1 MDNEELFESTE
12 DNLITVDR
20 VYQVEILG
28 MPYFF
33 TFFNTTIGD
42 MARYLIF

>member
-1 MDNEELFESTE
+1 MDSEELFESTE

-28 MPYFF
+28 MPYFLRF
-33 TFFNTTIGD
+33 LIARMED
-42 MARYLIF
+42 DRYLIF

>member
-1 MDNEELFESTE
+1 MDSEELFESTE

-33 TFFNTTIGD
+33 TFLIARMED
-42 MARYLIF
+42 DRYLIF

>member
-1 MDNEELFESTE
+1 MDSEELFESTE

-33 TFFNTTIGD
+33 TFFNSPYG
-42 MARYLIF
+42 R